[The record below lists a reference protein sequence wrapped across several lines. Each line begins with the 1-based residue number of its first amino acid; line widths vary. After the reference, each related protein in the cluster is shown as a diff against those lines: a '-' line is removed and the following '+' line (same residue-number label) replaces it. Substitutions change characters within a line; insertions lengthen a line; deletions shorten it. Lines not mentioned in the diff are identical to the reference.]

1 MTSHATA
8 ADRDQQAATTG
19 GAPIVEFTGETPY
32 DQYVH
37 TMELHRMQKTRTDEP
52 AELPFLVISQVMELY
67 FGLIWRE
74 WQRAIAEMRTD
85 DILGAVV
92 TLRRST
98 LHWQALNATWPSLNA
113 MTPMEFSRFRD
124 QLGVA
129 SGFQSWTYRHI
140 EFMMGL
146 KSRELTRLYEPNPE
160 VFIPLIATLESPS
173 LYEEGLACLARAGYA
188 IDADHLSRDHAEAYT
203 PNDSVQAVWVEVYSE
218 LPVNDPLRMLGDVLS
233 EISQAFLD
241 WRALHLR
248 AVKQSLGAKVGS
260 GGSSGIQWLEKSMS
274 RVTFDE
280 LWSYRAYV

>member
-8 ADRDQQAATTG
+8 ADRDQRAATTG

-52 AELPFLVISQVMELY
+52 TELPFLVISQVMELY

-74 WQRAIAEMRTD
+74 WQRAIAEMRAD

-98 LHWQALNATWPSLNA
+98 LHWQALNATWPSFNA
-113 MTPMEFSRFRD
+113 MTPMEFGRFRD

-129 SGFQSWTYRHI
+129 SGFQSWTYRHV

-146 KSRELTRLYEPNPE
+146 
-160 VFIPLIATLESPS
+160 
-173 LYEEGLACLARAGYA
+173 
-188 IDADHLSRDHAEAYT
+188 
-203 PNDSVQAVWVEVYSE
+203 
-218 LPVNDPLRMLGDVLS
+218 
-233 EISQAFLD
+233 
-241 WRALHLR
+241 
-248 AVKQSLGAKVGS
+248 
-260 GGSSGIQWLEKSMS
+260 
-274 RVTFDE
+274 
-280 LWSYRAYV
+280 